1 MDIVTAMEKDAGV
14 PLQNL
19 KVDGGAARNN
29 LLMQFQADLLGV
41 EVVRPSTTETT
52 AMGAAFL
59 AGLATGFWSDL
70 DELKAVWQSER
81 CFSPTM
87 SPDVVAA
94 AKSAWSDAIRR
105 TL

>member
-1 MDIVTAMEKDAGV
+1 V
-14 PLQNL
+14 
-19 KVDGGAARNN
+19 
-29 LLMQFQADLLGV
+29 
-41 EVVRPSTTETT
+41 STTLKT
-52 AMGAAFL
+52 AGLDTFSALYVSATANN

-81 CFSPTM
+81 CFSPSM
-87 SPDVVAA
+87 SPVAVAA